1 MRRWWACEGR
11 PRHSARGL
19 RLVGD
24 GGRVR
29 LGGGAWDSPVCGGA
43 GGAGQGGRGRCGGL
57 AVRKGAVASWCGG
70 RRLTETE
77 GAGTVTRRV
86 GGGGGKVGGASW
98 AAAPAPK
105 DSRGLR
111 PPAKHHKLPAELA
124 PRRPLP
130 RLPGAG
136 RGPDRRR
143 AAAARGRGVRHR
155 GAAARRA
162 EARDPALHAVP
173 WLGEIRSRYGCGKS
187 GGGHPDGGGGAGR
200 PQPDPCGV
208 TGPVYP
214 PELAVPGRRRVGR
227 ACGRRGFWNVGARYA
242 LREEE

>member
-1 MRRWWACEGR
+1 MRVCTNR
-11 PRHSARGL
+11 PRPRVRIGVSASGSAGGVVRGGAAH
-19 RLVGD
+19 GD
-24 GGRVR
+24 GG
-29 LGGGAWDSPVCGGA
+29 GWDCDT
-43 GGAGQGGRGRCGGL
+43 QGGR
-57 AVRKGAVASWCGG
+57 
-70 RRLTETE
+70 
-77 GAGTVTRRV
+77 
-86 GGGGGKVGGASW
+86 GGGKVGGASW

-143 AAAARGRGVRHR
+143 AAAALERGVRHR

-162 EARDPALHAVP
+162 EAHGPAFHAVP
-173 WLGEIRSRYGCGKS
+173 WLGAIRSRYGCGKS

-227 ACGRRGFWNVGARYA
+227 ACGRRGFLNVGARNA